1 MRYIRWT
8 LLIIVVLAL
17 ITTGVIYYSTQHQK
31 PVQSAVITPQVQD
44 IPLNADKILEL
55 VNIERAKVNVAPL
68 VMDTGLVATAQSRAD
83 DMAKRDYFGHRD
95 PVTNENMVNILNEQK
110 QCVYASENISEM
122 LEPIGDNNNDTVQGW
137 VGSKPHYDAMIDSR
151 YTLTGIAISK
161 NKIVQHFCQ
170 TN

>member
-8 LLIIVVLAL
+8 LPIIVVLAL

-31 PVQSAVITPQVQD
+31 PVQSAIITPQVQD
-44 IPLNADKILEL
+44 IPLNADSILEL
-55 VNIERAKVNVAPL
+55 VNIERKKVNVAPL

-95 PVTNENMVNILNEQK
+95 PVTNENMVNILKQQK
-110 QCVYASENISEM
+110 QCVYASENISKMEN
-122 LEPIGDNNNDTVQGW
+122 PIGDNNQDTINGW
-137 VGSKPHYDAMIDSR
+137 MGSKPHHDAMLDPK
-151 YTLTGIAISK
+151 YTLTGVAINNS
-161 NKIVQHFCQ
+161 IVVQHFCQ